1 MRRLKRFASPARVLT
16 FGLLQCNPVEPAC
29 QGFNGGSPP
38 PPPRFDRLFS
48 KCEDRSGFICVRTIF
63 PAPAREVNSSL
74 PTFHAR
80 ATGPRYEVKH
90 FTKLHTFRKGRR
102 LDRKSTR

>member
-1 MRRLKRFASPARVLT
+1 MILPLPHSSYIGRASCSYD
-16 FGLLQCNPVEPAC
+16 G
-29 QGFNGGSPP
+29 
-38 PPPRFDRLFS
+38 
-48 KCEDRSGFICVRTIF
+48 DRSLARGHTAEPVSPDGTSQTMISRNPGFICVRTIF

-90 FTKLHTFRKGRR
+90 FTKLHIFRKGRR
-102 LDRKSTR
+102 LWGRAAFRDAAG